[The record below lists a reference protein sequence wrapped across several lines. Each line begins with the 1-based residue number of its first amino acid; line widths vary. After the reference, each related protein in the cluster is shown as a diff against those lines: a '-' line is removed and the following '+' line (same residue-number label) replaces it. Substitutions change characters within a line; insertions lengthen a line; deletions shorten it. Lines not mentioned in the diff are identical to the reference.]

1 MNPKTVMSIIIDG
14 MDQGHCKVPYL
25 GSADTF
31 GDPLH
36 QSIIGVKEHGQG
48 FTIFRTVDTISKS
61 ADVSSGNFNNSRYKS
76 ENSSRKARKK

>member
-14 MDQGHCKVPYL
+14 MDQGHCRVPYL
-25 GSADTF
+25 CSADSF
-31 GDPLH
+31 GEPLH

-61 ADVSSGNFNNSRYKS
+61 ADVTIYCVSKMLELWFRRNG
-76 ENSSRKARKK
+76 